1 MSDQA
6 ITLEP
11 DAQIAQYR
19 VISKLGQGGMG
30 AVYLAE
36 HTLLGRK
43 AALKILHPSLTQRED
58 IVERFFNEARAA
70 TSIAD
75 PGIVQIFDFGYQDDL
90 AYIVMELLEGESLD
104 ARLSRLGQLPI
115 SDALRLARQMSLS
128 LYAAHRHRVVHRDLK
143 PENVFIVP
151 DPEASGGERTKI
163 LDFGIAKLTDGEQN
177 HKRTQTGMM
186 MGTPIYM
193 SPEQCRGSGT
203 LDHRSDIYS
212 LGCLLFHLLAGRP
225 PFDYENGGE
234 LIAAHLKEPA
244 PPPSQFVA
252 VSPTIDSI
260 VGRCLEKVPDQ
271 RFESMRELASALDA
285 AMRGVTGAELA
296 RMTPLPTMSPVPA
309 ITVPPPRRRWW
320 IPIATAAVIAVG
332 AIVVVAVMPH
342 GDKAA
347 APIQTAPPP
356 PPPTPTP
363 TPAPPPPVAQPA
375 IVQPVP
381 VTPPPIAEP
390 EQPKPAP
397 AHTVVRHRPSLGSA
411 ATPVPQPTPPQ
422 KPPPPTTPTPPAVV
436 DPYSDR

>member
-1 MSDQA
+1 MTDPA

-43 AALKILHPSLTQRED
+43 AALKILHPSLTQRDD

-90 AYIVMELLEGESLD
+90 AYIVMELLDGESLD
-104 ARLSRLGQLPI
+104 ARLKRLEKLPVA
-115 SDALRLARQMSLS
+115 DALRLARQMSLS
-128 LYAAHRHRVVHRDLK
+128 LYAAHRHGVVHRDLK
-143 PENVFIVP
+143 PENVFVVP

-163 LDFGIAKLTDGEQN
+163 LDFGIAKLTDAEQN

-212 LGCLLFHLLAGRP
+212 LGCLLFHLIAGRP
-225 PFDYENGGE
+225 PFDDENAGE
-234 LIAAHLKEPA
+234 LIASHLKEPA
-244 PPPSQFVA
+244 PKPSQFVP
-252 VSPTIDSI
+252 VSPTVDEII
-260 VGRCLEKVPDQ
+260 GRCLQKAPEQ
-271 RFESMRELASALDA
+271 RYDSMRELATALEA
-285 AMRGVTGAELA
+285 AMRGVTGFELA
-296 RMTPLPTMSPVPA
+296 RLTPLPTMATGPA
-309 ITVPPPRRRWW
+309 VTVPPAAPERRRWW
-320 IPIATAAVIAVG
+320 IAIGAASVIAVG
-332 AIVVVAVMPH
+332 AVVVVLAIPRADKSAPPAVL
-342 GDKAA
+342 
-347 APIQTAPPP
+347 APPIIPAVTKAPPP
-356 PPPTPTP
+356 AP
-363 TPAPPPPVAQPA
+363 TPAPAPAPVAPPVIARPSATPA
-375 IVQPVP
+375 PVAP
-381 VTPPPIAEP
+381 
-390 EQPKPAP
+390 PKPA
-397 AHTVVRHRPSLGSA
+397 ATHTVVRHRPPPTTTA
-411 ATPVPQPTPPQ
+411 PPTPP
-422 KPPPPTTPTPPAVV
+422 KPTTTTPAPPVV